1 MKKIISNP
9 IFTFILGALICGTT
23 GVVAS
28 TLMASNVS
36 YTPKDS
42 TWGVNNVEAAIDSL
56 KLSKTSDNYSTEEQ
70 VIGTWIDGKPLY
82 QKVYTGVS
90 PAVGNTPVTV
100 ELNLPENFENVVN
113 SWGWVKGGNSTG
125 NYTYPIGGISAAN
138 NEQIATWIRA
148 SKGKIAIQ
156 FRSTSS
162 SNAQSNKDY
171 YLVFQ
176 YTKTT
181 D

>member
-23 GVVAS
+23 GVIAS
-28 TLMASNVS
+28 TLMASNIS

-42 TWGVNNVEAAIDSL
+42 SWGVNNVEAAIDSL

-70 VIGTWIDGKPLY
+70 VVGTWIDGKPLY
-82 QKVYTGVS
+82 QKTFEIASTVAGENTISTQGLDIDHVLSIWGTIYGVNNS
-90 PAVGNTPVTV
+90 N
-100 ELNLPENFENVVN
+100 EFDYQINSNLATNAEENISWYRKTAQQVVIQI
-113 SWGWVKGGNSTG
+113 NSTTKNQVG
-125 NYTYPIGGISAAN
+125 RTAVVTI
-138 NEQIATWIRA
+138 
-148 SKGKIAIQ
+148 
-156 FRSTSS
+156 
-162 SNAQSNKDY
+162 
-171 YLVFQ
+171 Q